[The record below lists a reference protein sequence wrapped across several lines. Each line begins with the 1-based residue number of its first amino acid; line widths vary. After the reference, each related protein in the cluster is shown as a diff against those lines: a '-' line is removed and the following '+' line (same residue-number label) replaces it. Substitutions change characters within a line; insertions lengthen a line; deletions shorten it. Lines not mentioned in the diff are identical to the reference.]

1 MGKITVGIMYDFD
14 KTLCTPDMQN
24 YDFMKNL
31 AIAPEEFWK
40 EASMQTKRYAMDKIL
55 SYMLLMI
62 QKSKEKGYP
71 ITESYLTSL
80 GKSVLF
86 YRGVQTWFDRI
97 NAYGASLGV
106 RSNITSFRRG

>member
-14 KTLCTPDMQN
+14 KTLCTTDMQN

-62 QKSKEKGYP
+62 QKSKEKVTRLP
-71 ITESYLTSL
+71 NLI
-80 GKSVLF
+80 
-86 YRGVQTWFDRI
+86 
-97 NAYGASLGV
+97 
-106 RSNITSFRRG
+106 